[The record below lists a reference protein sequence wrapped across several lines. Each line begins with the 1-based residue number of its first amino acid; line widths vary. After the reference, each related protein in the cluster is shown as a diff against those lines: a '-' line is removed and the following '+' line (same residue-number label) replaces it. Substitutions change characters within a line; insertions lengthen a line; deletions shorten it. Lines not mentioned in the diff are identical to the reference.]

1 MALPQNIIDAQAQ
14 SQALASKAGEF
25 ATALPTISDE
35 LNKRVKTLYNENADV
50 LGLFNQGVS
59 DLVAAPGKSYE
70 MFGDVTDPYAR
81 ERLASQFTA
90 TQALPALTA
99 AGQLGQRMGT
109 IGDIVGQSTRAFQA
123 QSQAAQT
130 AAELARQKYQDVL
143 QQFQIQEDIRIQNEQ
158 LAIQRAAAARSSGP
172 SAGER
177 ETAEVRKLISEA
189 GKLPENQR
197 AAYII
202 SNGYNPN
209 DSNFTGLFAAKV
221 DQTKVAQLEK
231 IKAETAKIS
240 RENAAAAEKKE
251 KAKWQI
257 WNPFSWFD

>member
-59 DLVAAPGKSYE
+59 DLVAAPGK
-70 MFGDVTDPYAR
+70 
-81 ERLASQFTA
+81 
-90 TQALPALTA
+90 
-99 AGQLGQRMGT
+99 LGQRMGT

-177 ETAEVRKLISEA
+177 ETAEIRKLISEA

-221 DQTKVAQLEK
+221 DQNKAAQLKKTE
-231 IKAETAKIS
+231 AETAKLT
-240 RENAAAAEKKE
+240 RESEAAAEKKE